1 MRKTRHALLQL
12 VQDINAAKNKYLRLS
27 HEIVE
32 LTDQAEVDC
41 TKAHYDHA
49 LAALEKEIEKR
60 PIGYRYTGV
69 YYLKKPYTLP
79 AVFEEHS
86 GSLFMQEHLVSWQIE
101 NEQGKVDYAYYRA
114 VYKKPDGALI
124 TRDDAKPVYSA
135 QT

>member
-12 VQDINAAKNKYLRLS
+12 VNDINAVKNRYIALS

-32 LTDQAEVDC
+32 LSNEAEVDR
-41 TKAHYDHA
+41 TRAHYDHV

-86 GSLFMQEHLVSWQIE
+86 GSLYMQEHLVSWQIE
-101 NEQGKVDYAYYRA
+101 DEQGKIEYPYYRA
-114 VYKKPDGALI
+114 VYKKPEGALI
-124 TRDDAKPVYSA
+124 TRDDAQPVYS
-135 QT
+135 T